1 MKGQPSAEVNVQYA
15 YSTIQNIRHIPH
27 FQELL
32 EGVVKDFLV
41 VVIEGKIFCQN
52 ATHQFSHKLAH
63 PEFEKKNI
71 NI

>member
-1 MKGQPSAEVNVQYA
+1 MKGQPSAEVNGQYA

-63 PEFEKKNI
+63 PELEKKNTSI
-71 NI
+71 